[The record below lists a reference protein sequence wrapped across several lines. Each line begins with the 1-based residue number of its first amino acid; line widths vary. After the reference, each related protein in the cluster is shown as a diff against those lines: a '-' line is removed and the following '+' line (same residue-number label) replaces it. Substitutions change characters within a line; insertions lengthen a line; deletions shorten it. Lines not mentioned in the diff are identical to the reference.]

1 MLATNIK
8 SEDTGGNTDG
18 LHEPNTKGIQKPSY
32 WKSSSH
38 AVLSW
43 DFAEHGKIRQVHRST
58 GCTSGALVGQTDPE
72 LSYYLVEN

>member
-18 LHEPNTKGIQKPSY
+18 LHEPNTKGIQKPS
-32 WKSSSH
+32 SH

-43 DFAEHGKIRQVHRST
+43 DFAEHGKIRQIHRSI